1 MLQMNQGFR
10 ISVFVSKLSNMELVG
25 IAVLLTAIS
34 FLRNKGVDVLNMFGL
49 LILLG
54 LTAVGL
60 VPMI

>member
-25 IAVLLTAIS
+25 ITVLLTAIS

-49 LILLG
+49 LILLR